1 VKGKIRLLYIGQ
13 LWEGGT
19 CLERMKTLVEM
30 GCHITAF
37 DTTPWLSGYSRWQQ
51 SIAHRI
57 NWGQPVAELNRAL
70 LRHTKTLQDINYVWI
85 DKGRWIYPE
94 TLMALKDATSA
105 TFIHY
110 TPDPQLVHHKSRH
123 FLASIPLYDLV
134 VTTKPFEVGAYSN
147 AGAIKVLLVRQ
158 GYDSRVM
165 NVVPTRQD
173 QEMYQSD
180 VCFIGHY
187 ERHYSHR
194 LRAAAPCSGRLR
206 IWGPRWNRY
215 VFFHPWARPY
225 VAGTGLWG
233 DKYSIALKC
242 SKLALGLLSKLIPET
257 TTTRTFEIPAVGGFL
272 LAERTEDHMKLFEE
286 GKEAE
291 FFSGDEEL
299 RDKISFYLREDAE
312 RNRIARA
319 GNTRC
324 IKSGYHIRDELKK
337 VLETI
342 A

>member
-1 VKGKIRLLYIGQ
+1 
-13 LWEGGT
+13 
-19 CLERMKTLVEM
+19 M
-30 GCHITAF
+30 
-37 DTTPWLSGYSRWQQ
+37 
-51 SIAHRI
+51 
-57 NWGQPVAELNRAL
+57 
-70 LRHTKTLQDINYVWI
+70 
-85 DKGRWIYPE
+85 
-94 TLMALKDATSA
+94 
-105 TFIHY
+105 
-110 TPDPQLVHHKSRH
+110 
-123 FLASIPLYDLV
+123 
-134 VTTKPFEVGAYSN
+134 
-147 AGAIKVLLVRQ
+147 
-158 GYDSRVM
+158 
-165 NVVPTRQD
+165 
-173 QEMYQSD
+173 
-180 VCFIGHY
+180 
-187 ERHYSHR
+187 
-194 LRAAAPCSGRLR
+194 
-206 IWGPRWNRY
+206 
-215 VFFHPWARPY
+215 
-225 VAGTGLWG
+225 AGTGLWG